1 MNDPTSTSGSG
12 RCSAYFD
19 AIREAEDD
27 VTDALGHIRAEE
39 DAGRITTVEAAT
51 ERVGL
56 LGAAPRAVPPATRR
70 APRGIM
76 TGRHGRRRDPGRVI
90 IAPAENEQRARDL
103 AMAY

>member
-27 VTDALGHIRAEE
+27 VADALGNIRAEE

-56 LGAAPRAVPPATRR
+56 LERHLERCRQLRAEHL
-70 APRGIM
+70 G
-76 TGRHGRRRDPGRVI
+76 
-90 IAPAENEQRARDL
+90 EAR
-103 AMAY
+103 